1 MASILYYHFS
11 YYAVALFLAVAV
23 VPLMRPLAFRLG
35 AVDTGTGRRVHTGV
49 IPRLGGFG
57 IFLAFTAPLIFSLT
71 RGTWDTFHDRMVGIL
86 IASTV
91 VFCIG
96 AYDDLKGAT
105 IRNKL
110 IAEVLAGLII
120 YSWGIRITVITNPF
134 GGAVSLGL
142 LSLPVTILWVVVITN
157 AVNLIDGLDGLA
169 AGTGILISLTMVAVS
184 GGDTHL
190 QLAYVILAGALTG
203 FLLYNF
209 PPASIF
215 MGDAGSLFVGFFL
228 AAISIL
234 SSHKATAMATIM
246 VPIIA
251 FSLPLMDM
259 LYAVIRR
266 YYRGIPLGE
275 ADREHI
281 HHKLLERGLSKKA
294 VLFLLYGFN
303 ISLMAAVLLLVQRQ
317 RNLDFIG
324 LVLLGLVAAGG
335 LRLLGYVR
343 FIPFFRDLRRNYDL
357 SRKRKYYCYLITRF
371 RRAAEQARDLD
382 ELSGHLRELMA
393 SYGFDRVKIFLNP
406 QDSGSP
412 FFSYGAEAA
421 GQRQRPVVFSF
432 PIMAGEEQVGYVY
445 MSKDS
450 GDDYL
455 LCTAALAQAI
465 SDEVA
470 RLMVTSDVKREG

>member
-1 MASILYYHFS
+1 MANILYYHFS
-11 YYAVALFLAVAV
+11 YFAVALLLAAVA
-23 VPLMRPLAFRLG
+23 VPLMRPLAFRLD
-35 AVDTGTGRRVHTGV
+35 AVDTGKGRRAHTGV

-57 IFLAFTAPLIFSLT
+57 IFIAFMAPMIFSLT
-71 RGTWDTFHDRMVGIL
+71 RGTWDDFHDRMTGIL
-86 IASTV
+86 IASAV
-91 VFCIG
+91 VFCMG
-96 AYDDLKGAT
+96 ACDDLKGAT

-110 IAEVLAGLII
+110 VAEILAGLII
-120 YSWGIRITVITNPF
+120 FVWGIRITIITNPF
-134 GGAVSLGL
+134 GGAISLGM
-142 LSLPVTILWVVVITN
+142 LSLPVTVLWVIVITN

-169 AGTGILISLTMVAVS
+169 AGTGILISLTMVALS
-184 GGDTHL
+184 GSDMHM
-190 QLAYVILAGALTG
+190 QLAYVILAGSLAG

-215 MGDAGSLFVGFFL
+215 MGDSGSLFIGFFL
-228 AAISIL
+228 AAMSIL

-259 LYAVIRR
+259 FYAVIRR

-303 ISLMAAVLLLVQRQ
+303 ISIMAAVLLLVRRQ
-317 RNLDFIG
+317 RDIDFIG

-335 LRLLGYVR
+335 LRLLGYVQ

-357 SRKRKYYCYLITRF
+357 SRRRKYYCYQITRF
-371 RRAAEQARDLD
+371 RNAAARARDLD
-382 ELSGHLRELMA
+382 ELSGLLRELMA
-393 SYGFDRVKIFLNP
+393 SYRFDHVEIFLHNP
-406 QDSGSP
+406 GSGKP
-412 FFSYGAEAA
+412 FFSYGEVTAEQ
-421 GQRQRPVVFSF
+421 QRRPMLLSF
-432 PIMAGEEQVGYVY
+432 PIMAGEEEVGYVH
-445 MSKDS
+445 MSKKT

-455 LCTAALAQAI
+455 LCTAALAEAI
-465 SDEVA
+465 SEEVA
-470 RLMVTSDVKREG
+470 RLVNNT